1 MRRLLVISAVLVF
14 LLNLFFVVTENNL
27 ALLGFSSNVLQNV
40 LALCAVIGFWLV
52 YLKVEKRFV
61 EEKKGWLCVALAF
74 SLFFLADAIWT
85 VFETVLHLNVPI
97 GSVPD
102 FFYLLAYVVLMW
114 GMYYFISSM
123 FFRSQALNCAV
134 GGLTVLFAGLF
145 FYSNFLQDI
154 LAVLFSWTMLVQKSY
169 GFLDILLLGLVLMLV
184 IPLIASHNRLLRSWL
199 LFGLG
204 VIALAVFDLA
214 FAEFAQRGLYYSGHP
229 LDLVYCLSYLLFVFA
244 AYYKLKLL
252 KNDNPYRD

>member
-1 MRRLLVISAVLVF
+1 MF
-14 LLNLFFVVTENNL
+14 LLNLFFVTTQDNL
-27 ALLGFSSNVLQNV
+27 AFLGFSSNILQGVLG
-40 LALCAVIGFWLV
+40 LCAVIAFWLV
-52 YLKVEKRFV
+52 YIKVEKRFN
-61 EEKKGWLCVALAF
+61 EEKKGWLYIALAF
-74 SLFFLADAIWT
+74 SLFFLADVIWT
-85 VFETVLHLNVPI
+85 VFETVLHMNVPI

-102 FFYLLAYVVLMW
+102 FFYLLAYLVLML

-123 FFRSQALNCAV
+123 FFSSQALNYAV

-145 FYSNFLQDI
+145 FYSNVLQDI
-154 LAVLFSWTMLVQKSY
+154 LAGLFSWTMLVQKSY

-199 LFGLG
+199 FFGLG

-229 LDLVYCLSYLLFVFA
+229 LDIVYCLSYLLFVFA
-244 AYYKLKLL
+244 AYSKLKLL